1 MGNEMKPMIERF
13 ANGIQYSSSKDA
25 HEMDYGVVEVPF
37 GRVSQRMKNGP
48 YCSTSLTLFLLKLA
62 DDANRRIGS

>member
-37 GRVSQRMKNGP
+37 GRVSQRMRNV
-48 YCSTSLTLFLLKLA
+48 LFDLIDTCLFFSR
-62 DDANRRIGS
+62 N